1 MAVFVMLGTYSRE
14 ALNGI
19 SPKRTEEFAQLV
31 AQNGGSVRAMFATLG
46 EIDLVLVVDLPSVET
61 AARVSIEVAQ
71 KIGIRLN
78 TLPAI
83 AVKDFDLLMTS
94 EKPS

>member
-1 MAVFVMLGTYSRE
+1 MAAFLMFGNYSQD
-14 ALNGI
+14 ALSGI
-19 SPKRTEEFAQLV
+19 SPRRTEEFVQLV

-61 AARVSIEVAQ
+61 AARVSIEVA
-71 KIGIRLN
+71 KKMGIRLN
-78 TLPAI
+78 THPAI

-94 EKPS
+94 GTSD